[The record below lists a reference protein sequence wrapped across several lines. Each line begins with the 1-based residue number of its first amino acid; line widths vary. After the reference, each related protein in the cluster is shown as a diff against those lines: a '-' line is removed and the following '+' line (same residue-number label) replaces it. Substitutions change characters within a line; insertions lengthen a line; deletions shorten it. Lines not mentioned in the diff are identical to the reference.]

1 MLPSR
6 FLSLKVGSELVAE
19 SMMNML
25 SKVIAM
31 SHNVGL
37 ALAGACKMGYAYQ
50 DGGLREAAAT

>member
-1 MLPSR
+1 
-6 FLSLKVGSELVAE
+6 
-19 SMMNML
+19 MNML

-37 ALAGACKMGYAYQ
+37 ALAGVCKMGYAYQ